1 MKIKII
7 IVLKSNALAVFH
19 SHWSN
24 FAAMKPLLFLI
35 GSTDQLDAFCGTVSQ
50 LFEFWLN
57 VSFRPPGKQK
67 TANFC
72 ALLECVKTWWPS
84 VTTVTCFLCLEVWH
98 DVCVFALYLL
108 LLLLFFCCCCCS
120 AIFLLLLLLLLLL
133 LCCYY
138 FSVTAVADI
147 IFLML
152 LLLLI
157 FSDATATI
165 VAADVYA
172 VTIFYSADAS
182 NFCCSCYCYCCCCC

>member
-1 MKIKII
+1 MEKKIFFVSK
-7 IVLKSNALAVFH
+7 VNAPPVFN
-19 SHWSN
+19 SHWCN
-24 FAAMKPLLFLI
+24 FADMKPLLFLI
-35 GSTDQLDAFCGTVSQ
+35 GSTDQLDTFCGTVSQ

-57 VSFRPPGKQK
+57 TSFRPPGKQK

-72 ALLECVKTWWPS
+72 ALLWCVCQNLVAKCHDCDVFFVSWG
-84 VTTVTCFLCLEVWH
+84 VTR
-98 DVCVFALYLL
+98 CVFFALFY
-108 LLLLFFCCCCCS
+108 CCC
-120 AIFLLLLLLLLLL
+120 
-133 LCCYY
+133 Y

-182 NFCCSCYCYCCCCC
+182 NFCCSCYCCCCCCCC